1 MDFVNN
7 TNKILTK
14 EGVFVTL
21 SKKTIL
27 NHDSYDL
34 EFMFEDNK
42 SVLGIEV
49 GQYIFI
55 QYNIYN

>member
-1 MDFVNN
+1 MDFANN
-7 TNKILTK
+7 TNTILTK
-14 EGVFVTL
+14 EGIFVTL
-21 SKKTIL
+21 SKRTIL

-34 EFMFEDNK
+34 EFIFEDNN

-55 QYNIYN
+55 QYN